1 MIQKNNLLPLTHPR
15 YWLSWIGL
23 MVMRLLSLLPLPV
36 LWVLGSALGGLLYF
50 LHASR
55 RNVVLRNIEGCF
67 PHLDSKAQRRMA
79 RQHFYGVGQAS
90 LSTGI
95 AWWSSKRRLERL
107 VRCRDRHYYDQALTQ
122 GRPVILLAAHFV
134 GMEIG
139 GMYLSRERP
148 MVDMY
153 RRANNKLF
161 DAVFKH
167 GRVRFGGR
175 VVERSEGLKPI
186 IKLLR
191 EGVVFI
197 YLLDQDPGR
206 HNTAFVPF
214 FGVPAATL
222 TALGRLTRITN
233 AIVVPCFTRQLL
245 RGQGYE
251 VIFKPA
257 LDNFPTGD
265 DVADATRMNQEIEKG
280 VLDMPE
286 QYFWVHKRFK
296 TRPEGE
302 PDFYR

>member
-1 MIQKNNLLPLTHPR
+1 MEPKSSFLSLLHPR
-15 YWLSWIGL
+15 YWLSWVGL
-23 MVMRLLSLLPLPV
+23 MLMRLLSLLPLPI

-55 RNVVLRNIEGCF
+55 RHIVLRNIEACF
-67 PHLDSKAQRRMA
+67 PHLDHAAQRNMA
-79 RQHFYGVGQAS
+79 RQHFQCVGQAA

-95 AWWSSKRRLERL
+95 AWWGSRRRLERL
-107 VRCRDRHYYDQALTQ
+107 VRCRDRYHYDQALAQ
-122 GRPVILLAAHFV
+122 GRPVILLSAHFV
-134 GMEIG
+134 GMEVG

-167 GRVRFGGR
+167 GRVRFGGT

-191 EGVVFI
+191 NGVVFI

-206 HNTAFVPF
+206 HNTVFVPF

-233 AIVVPCFTRQLL
+233 AIVVPCFMRQLP
-245 RGQGYE
+245 RGRGYE

-257 LDNFPTGD
+257 LDNFPTAD
-265 DVADATRMNQEIEKG
+265 DTTNALRMNQEIEKG
-280 VLDMPE
+280 VLEMPE

-302 PDFYR
+302 EGFY